1 MFASQDM
8 DAILQRLSS
17 VLTQNGVVVVF
28 QQDGVSIGVLM
39 IRFQTYYHQLTAED
53 FSLYGG
59 AFGAS
64 SSSFDNIKV
73 ASRF

>member
-17 VLTQNGVVVVF
+17 VLVQNGVVVVF

-39 IRFQTYYHQLTAED
+39 TRFRDL
-53 FSLYGG
+53 L
-59 AFGAS
+59 
-64 SSSFDNIKV
+64 
-73 ASRF
+73 